1 MSINTLEYA
10 AVFME
15 ELDHQLVENSTT
27 GWMEDNAGQV
37 QYNGGA
43 EVKIPKMQMSGLG
56 DYDRDGGFAKG
67 AVTVTYE
74 TKEMTQD
81 RGRTFQL
88 DAMDVDET
96 NFAAMAG
103 NVMGEFQRT
112 KVIPEIDAYR
122 YSTIA
127 KLAEKNK
134 KVKEYTPVKGQIFET
149 LVEDLAAV
157 RDIAGDCAE
166 LVIAMNAKLAGKLDL
181 EKGGQNILQGGVF
194 RQGSAELKVKEIDGC
209 PIIRVPSARFQTE
222 YTFYDGVTENQT
234 AGGFAPAEEAQE
246 INWIVI
252 LRHAPVAVSKT
263 DVTRIFDP
271 MTNQNAN
278 AWKIDYR
285 KYHDLWIMDNGMEG
299 VLVSVKPK
307 ESDDKKDGDG
317 TNGSGGGGEQA
328 S

>member
-1 MSINTLEYA
+1 MGINTLEYA

-15 ELDHQLVENSTT
+15 GLDQQLVENSTT

-56 DYDRDGGFAKG
+56 NYDRDGGFAKG

-74 TKEMTQD
+74 TREMTQD

-122 YSTIA
+122 YSKIA
-127 KLAEKNK
+127 GLAKANGK
-134 KVKEYTPVKGQIFET
+134 MKEYTPVKGGILEK
-149 LVEDLAAV
+149 LAEDITEV
-157 RDIAGDCAE
+157 RDQAGDCAE
-166 LVIAMNAKLAGKLDL
+166 LVVAMNAKLAGKLDL
-181 EKGGQNILQGGVF
+181 EKGGENILQSGVF
-194 RQGSAELKVKEIDGC
+194 RQGAAELKVREIDGC
-209 PIIRVPSARFQTE
+209 PIIRVPSARFRTG
-222 YTFYDGVTENQT
+222 YTFFDGVTESEKD
-234 AGGFAPAEEAQE
+234 GGFAPAEGAQE
-246 INWIVI
+246 INWIVC
-252 LRHAPVAVSKT
+252 LKRAPVAVSKT

-299 VLVSVKPK
+299 ILVSVQPK
-307 ESDDKKDGDG
+307 AAG
-317 TNGSGGGGEQA
+317 TGGSGEQKA
-328 S
+328 

>member
-15 ELDHQLVENSTT
+15 GLDQQLVENSTT
-27 GWMEDNAGQV
+27 GWMEDNAGQI

-122 YSTIA
+122 YSRIVGLA
-127 KLAEKNK
+127 KAKG
-134 KVKEYTPVKGQIFET
+134 KVKEYTPVKNEIFEK
-149 LVEDLAAV
+149 LMEDVTAV
-157 RDIAGDCAE
+157 RDLAGDCAE
-166 LVIAMNAKLAGKLDL
+166 LVIAMNAKLAGRLDM
-181 EKGGQNILQGGVF
+181 EKGGTNVLQSGVF
-194 RQGSAELKVKEIDGC
+194 QQGAAELKVKEIDGC

-222 YTFYDGVTENQT
+222 YTFYDGVTESQT
-234 AGGFAPAEEAQE
+234 DGGFAAASGAQE

-252 LRHAPVAVSKT
+252 LRRAPIAVSKT

-285 KYHDLWIMDNGMEG
+285 KYHDLWIMDNGMDG
-299 VLVSVKPK
+299 VLVSVQPK
-307 ESDDKKDGDG
+307 ASG
-317 TNGSGGGGEQA
+317 GSGSTGENGEKDA
-328 S
+328 

>member
-1 MSINTLEYA
+1 MGINTLEYA

-15 ELDHQLVENSTT
+15 GLDQQLVENSTT

-56 DYDRDGGFAKG
+56 DYDRDGGFARG

-127 KLAEKNK
+127 KLAEENGRL
-134 KVKEYTPVKGQIFET
+134 KEWAPERDKILEK
-149 LVEDLAAV
+149 LVEDITEV
-157 RDIAGDCAE
+157 RDAAGDCAE
-166 LVIAMNAKLAGKLDL
+166 LVVAMNAKLAGKLDL
-181 EKGGQNILQGGVF
+181 EKGGTNVLQSGVF
-194 RQGSAELKVKEIDGC
+194 QQGAAELKVREVDGI
-209 PIIRVPSARFQTE
+209 PIIRVPSARFQTA
-222 YTFYDGVTENQT
+222 YTFFDGVTESEA
-234 AGGFAPAEEAQE
+234 AGGFAPTEKAQE

-252 LRHAPVAVSKT
+252 LKRAPVAVSKT

-285 KYHDLWIMDNGMEG
+285 KYHDLWILDNGLEG
-299 VLVSVKPK
+299 ILVSVQP
-307 ESDDKKDGDG
+307 KDGG
-317 TNGSGGGGEQA
+317 A
-328 S
+328 SA